1 MGRDTVSDD
10 EIKGYAVF
18 VKVEK
23 VRMPL
28 LTDDPDKVKAMVD
41 DTSPERMVAYAVLKL
56 GATAEHGVWTYVGT
70 ETA

>member
-1 MGRDTVSDD
+1 MSE

-18 VKVEK
+18 VKAST

-41 DTSPERMVAYAVLKL
+41 DVGATGCVAMALLQL
-56 GATAEHGVWTYVGT
+56 GASAEDGDWTYVGT
-70 ETA
+70 ESAP